1 MPELEK
7 KGQEQ
12 EKNIDNPAKS
22 ERKSGSLFWVALL
35 IGLVL
40 MLIGSG
46 TFQALFSGD
55 AFKSQ
60 LMDIY
65 SVAMTLCLS
74 CIGLGQ
80 IKFGTLLDLAII
92 FAVFIIVY
100 KLLEVKNVKKQ

>member
-7 KGQEQ
+7 KAQEQ
-12 EKNIDNPAKS
+12 EKNTTNPAKT
-22 ERKSGSLFWVALL
+22 ERKSGSLFWIALL

-40 MLIGSG
+40 ILIGSG
-46 TFQALFSGD
+46 TFQSVFAGD
-55 AFKSQ
+55 AFRSQ

-80 IKFGTLLDLAII
+80 IKFETLLDLSII
-92 FAVFIIVY
+92 LAAFIMVY
-100 KLLEVKNVKKQ
+100 KILEVRNAKKQ